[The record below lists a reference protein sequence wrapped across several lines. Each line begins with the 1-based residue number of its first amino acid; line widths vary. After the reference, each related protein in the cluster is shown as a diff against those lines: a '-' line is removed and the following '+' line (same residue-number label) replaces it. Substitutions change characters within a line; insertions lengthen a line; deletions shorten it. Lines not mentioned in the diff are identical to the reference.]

1 MHDTSDLEAS
11 SQSTPD
17 TGMRPGSPDLIEGR
31 YRVERE
37 LGRGAM
43 GVVYEATDTGLGRR
57 VALKVISHEYA
68 GDPQFVERF
77 EREAKALAAIR
88 HENVAQVHA
97 LGEHAGA
104 RFYAM
109 EFVAGRTLE
118 ALLAERAARH
128 EPWPTRDALNLVRQI
143 ASGLSAVH
151 AARIIHRDVKPA
163 NILIERETGRPVL
176 IDFGIARTAFVG
188 SVRSTLLVGSPAYM
202 APEQIKSNAGLELSP
217 AADLYA
223 LGCVAYELLTLR
235 PPFNSNEV
243 YEVLRDQV
251 STAPERLSVHRPD
264 LAHLD
269 AILMRLLAKRP
280 EDRPAGCLALVREL
294 DRMLERHASERPPSA
309 APAPVPQGDTTRVL
323 LVSTD
328 KAFLARGRLAC
339 TLAFRGAWE
348 EVPAGSIATPT
359 PERLREQTP
368 SLAIVH
374 CDGFH
379 DSGAGFIARLREL
392 VGTSV
397 RVLVF
402 GSNVDA
408 LDRWRLGA
416 LGLSGLHAAAMSG
429 EQMCDVISRNWAR
442 ERPSGVPGARR
453 SAILTLDEAGP
464 RVPVELFLLVISCGW
479 SEGALP
485 PLAATQLIDAA
496 RAEGHPPEAMAAIE
510 RACLSPIELVDID
523 AAEIPAAV
531 RSYAYAFATWI
542 ALIDG
547 VISALEESTLHVLA
561 YVLGLSARER
571 TSLQSAVEQACE
583 RRVLSP
589 RAGFRYTDFQRTFA
603 LRVRRDARPDAAR
616 APAASPSVAPPQP
629 ELT

>member
-1 MHDTSDLEAS
+1 MDDTTNTSPES
-11 SQSTPD
+11 RMTPD
-17 TGMRPGSPDLIEGR
+17 TGMRPGSSELIEGR

-57 VALKVISHEYA
+57 VALKVISREFA

-88 HENVAQVHA
+88 HENVVQVHA
-97 LGEHAGA
+97 LGEHHGA

-109 EFVAGRTLE
+109 EFVQGRTLE
-118 ALLAERAARH
+118 SALAERASRH
-128 EPWPTRDALNLVRQI
+128 EPWPTREAINLIRQL

-176 IDFGIARTAFVG
+176 IDFGIARPAFVG
-188 SVRSTLLVGSPAYM
+188 SARSTLMVGSPAYM
-202 APEQIKSNAGLELSP
+202 APEQIQANPGVELSP

-223 LGCVAYELLTLR
+223 LGCVAYELFALR
-235 PPFNSNEV
+235 PPFDSEEV

-251 STAPERLSVHRPD
+251 STPAERLSVHRPD
-264 LAHLD
+264 LAYLD
-269 AILMRLLAKRP
+269 ATLARLLAKRP

-294 DRMLERHASERPPSA
+294 DRILERDAPQRESFAS
-309 APAPVPQGDTTRVL
+309 PAPTLTEGDGARVM

-328 KAFLARGRLAC
+328 KAFLARARLAC
-339 TLAFRGAWE
+339 SLAFRGAWT
-348 EVPAGSIATPT
+348 EVSPGTAAAPAID
-359 PERLREQTP
+359 RLREHGP

-379 DSGAGFIARLREL
+379 DSGAGFIARLREI
-392 VGTSV
+392 VGGPV

-402 GSNVDA
+402 GSDVDA
-408 LDRWRLGA
+408 LDRWRLGG
-416 LGLSGLHAAAMSG
+416 LGLSGLHAASLSG
-429 EQMCDVISRNWAR
+429 EAMADVISRHWSK
-442 ERPSGVPGARR
+442 ERPSGMPGARK
-453 SAILTLDEAGP
+453 SAIITLDGASP

-485 PLAATQLIDAA
+485 PLAATQIIDAA
-496 RAEGHPPEAMAAIE
+496 RAEGHGPEAMASIE
-510 RACLSPIELVDID
+510 RACLSPIELVDVD
-523 AAEIPAAV
+523 ATLIPAPV

-542 ALIDG
+542 ALIDN
-547 VISALEESTLHVLA
+547 VISTLEESTLHVLA
-561 YVLGLSARER
+561 YVLGLSSRER
-571 TSLQSAVEQACE
+571 TALQSAVEQACE
-583 RRVLSP
+583 RGVLSP
-589 RAGFRYTDFQRTFA
+589 RAGFRYADYQRSFGP
-603 LRVRRDARPDAAR
+603 RMRQDARASIV
-616 APAASPSVAPPQP
+616 SPSIAPPQS
-629 ELT
+629 ERA